1 MAKSKEVE
9 GKVEVIRSFA
19 LLWMTGQIGKRK
31 KGLGSQGEGALWAV
45 GLLTLLIEDE
55 SSYGSKVI
63 NLYWMIRTC
72 LFLRS
77 YR

>member
-1 MAKSKEVE
+1 M
-9 GKVEVIRSFA
+9 EVIRSFA
-19 LLWMTGQIGKRK
+19 SLRMTGQIGKRK
-31 KGLGSQGEGALWAV
+31 KVLGSQGEGALWAV

-63 NLYWMIRTC
+63 NLYWIICTC